1 MSNEQVR
8 QQNIRAV
15 LSQALKLFVARG
27 VENTSVEMVARK
39 TNLTLRSVQ
48 NYFHTKIDLIAA
60 VLNDCYACELEEM
73 NIFFESEQYQGKNGA
88 EQVVAIVAA
97 ALDSALQHHKV
108 VFCTAQMQHI
118 ISRVPQKDGTQPLT
132 GNWLHVMKFLQSA
145 FEKGAL
151 DGSIAQST
159 ETELVDVKTIMLALQ
174 GVREQVAYAMCD
186 RTLREILDPRT
197 VVKKYVR
204 QMELMLIAK
213 QDQQRHCRGLNSP
226 SQAGR

>member
-15 LSQALKLFVARG
+15 LSQALKLFVAHG

-97 ALDSALQHHKV
+97 AQDSALQHHKV
-108 VFCTAQMQHI
+108 VF
-118 ISRVPQKDGTQPLT
+118 
-132 GNWLHVMKFLQSA
+132 
-145 FEKGAL
+145 
-151 DGSIAQST
+151 
-159 ETELVDVKTIMLALQ
+159 
-174 GVREQVAYAMCD
+174 
-186 RTLREILDPRT
+186 
-197 VVKKYVR
+197 
-204 QMELMLIAK
+204 
-213 QDQQRHCRGLNSP
+213 
-226 SQAGR
+226 